1 MRNTM
6 PPGLLDSDFATIHA
20 AVMET
25 ARGRWFLDE
34 YARRNRMADT
44 RMILDAM
51 AKLEHAVAAGPA
63 ALAAPDAM
71 AEPDSVALDAPLA
84 DAAAQIGER
93 LAGIGWDLRESG
105 FADDI
110 CAALDRQAE
119 AAQDL
124 ARQLGGGSARAA
136 TALARLDDVLPALPQ
151 TAPATAEVAPPIA
164 AGAALPEFALSTAP
178 PDAIALP
185 APIIFG
191 PELRASMHA
200 ALAHLDALPLQARL
214 EMFV

>member
-1 MRNTM
+1 MRDMT

-110 CAALDRQAE
+110 CAALDRQAD
-119 AAQDL
+119 AAHEL
-124 ARQLGGGSARAA
+124 ARQLGGGMRPVAA
-136 TALARLDDVLPALPQ
+136 AALDEMLAALPQ
-151 TAPATAEVAPPIA
+151 PAPATAEVAPPLSPYP
-164 AGAALPEFALSTAP
+164 ALPEFTPSA
-178 PDAIALP
+178 ALP

>member
-1 MRNTM
+1 MRDLT

-51 AKLEHAVAAGPA
+51 AKLEHAVGAGPA
-63 ALAAPDAM
+63 ALAAPDA
-71 AEPDSVALDAPLA
+71 AAAHIAPLA
-84 DAAAQIGER
+84 DTAAQIGER

-124 ARQLGGGSARAA
+124 ARQLGGGSARAT

-164 AGAALPEFALSTAP
+164 AAPALPEFALSTAP
-178 PDAIALP
+178 PDAIRLP

>member
-1 MRNTM
+1 MHNAP
-6 PPGLLDSDFATIHA
+6 PPGLAATDFDTIQS

-25 ARGRWFLDE
+25 ARGRWFLAE

-51 AKLEHAVAAGPA
+51 AKLEHAVAASPA
-63 ALAAPDAM
+63 ALAVPDA
-71 AEPDSVALDAPLA
+71 AGAQGGPLA
-84 DAAAQIGER
+84 DTAAQIGER
-93 LAGIGWDLRESG
+93 LAGIGWDLRERG

-110 CAALDRQAE
+110 CAALDRQAD

-124 ARQLGGGSARAA
+124 ARQLGGGVRPVAA
-136 TALARLDDVLPALPQ
+136 ALTTLEDAPPALPQ
-151 TAPATAEVAPPIA
+151 PAPATAEVAPPLSAYTA
-164 AGAALPEFALSTAP
+164 APEFAL

>member
-1 MRNTM
+1 MRDLT

-124 ARQLGGGSARAA
+124 ARQLGGARPVAA
-136 TALARLDDVLPALPQ
+136 APLDEMLAALPQ
-151 TAPATAEVAPPIA
+151 SAPATAEVAPTLSPYP
-164 AGAALPEFALSTAP
+164 ALPEFTPSA
-178 PDAIALP
+178 ALP

>member
-1 MRNTM
+1 MRDTM

-63 ALAAPDAM
+63 ALAAPDA
-71 AEPDSVALDAPLA
+71 ARAQGASAQDAPLA
-84 DAAAQIGER
+84 DVAAQIGER
-93 LAGIGWDLRESG
+93 LAAIGWDLRESG

-110 CAALDRQAE
+110 CAALDRQAD
-119 AAQDL
+119 AAHEL
-124 ARQLGGGSARAA
+124 ARQLGGARPVAA
-136 TALARLDDVLPALPQ
+136 ALAPLEEMPAVLPQP
-151 TAPATAEVAPPIA
+151 APATAEVAPPLSPYI
-164 AGAALPEFALSTAP
+164 ALPEFTPSA
-178 PDAIALP
+178 ALP

-200 ALAHLDALPLQARL
+200 ALAHLDALPLQTRL